1 MATRKREKPV
11 VDIELSEGSTTETS
25 TTTRT
30 RRARR
35 TTTPAPKPKVEKTRR
50 AVAEIEAEAEAELNG
65 TALVPEKRVDDNGE
79 VNIENIPAKKLAYY
93 KEIASVLNEKDLT
106 SISSYGS
113 DLQHA
118 MDTYS
123 NDFLTQSFE
132 SRSSIESAQLISN
145 LLAELHEVNIDDLET
160 PSAWKRMLRKI
171 PGLKKLIISVEQVK
185 TKYNTIEKNIDG
197 IVDKLKATRQ
207 IAIRDNNLLQK
218 QFENNCDYVDQLEE
232 LIIAGKIKS
241 KELGDLIE
249 TMKAESG
256 QYEDYQITDIEEYKN
271 SLDKRIT
278 DLIML
283 RYAFKQSLTQI
294 RIIQRT
300 NIMDANNTESQIAMT
315 IPLWKNQLSL
325 AVALYNQKQSIEI
338 SNKVTETTN
347 EMFKKNAELMKTQ
360 AIEVA
365 KQNQRTV
372 LDIET
377 LRKTTQEL
385 LATVEGVQ
393 KAQQE
398 GAQKRAA
405 AEAEIAKLE
414 KEMSMKAIG
423 IADSTQKIIT
433 KELQGKRDRKL
444 LSNE

>member
-1 MATRKREKPV
+1 MA
-11 VDIELSEGSTTETS
+11 
-25 TTTRT
+25 TRT
-30 RRARR
+30 RRTKN
-35 TTTPAPKPKVEKTRR
+35 TTTQVVDVETAQATPRETVSLKPRVVRR
-50 AVAEIEAEAEAELNG
+50 AVSEIEAEAEASLNG
-65 TALVPEKRVDDNGE
+65 TTPTNVPQKRISDATGE
-79 VNIENIPAKKLAYY
+79 VSLDNIPAKRKEYY
-93 KEIASVLNEKDLT
+93 KEIAKVLNEKDLT

-113 DLQHA
+113 DLQRA
-118 MDTYS
+118 MDSYS
-123 NDFLTQSFE
+123 SDFLNQSF
-132 SRSSIESAQLISN
+132 SRENSLESADLIAN
-145 LLAELHEVNIDDLET
+145 LLGELHEVNIDDLEA
-160 PSAWKRMLRKI
+160 PGPVKRFLRRI
-171 PGLKKLIISVEQVK
+171 PGLRKLVISVEQVK
-185 TKYNTIEKNIDG
+185 AKYNTIQKNIDG
-197 IVDKLKATRQ
+197 IVKKLEATRQ

-218 QFENNCDYVDQLEE
+218 QFENNCDYVDQLED
-232 LIIAGKIKS
+232 LIVAGKMKS
-241 KELGDLIE
+241 KELEDLLE
-249 TMKAESG
+249 NMKAEAG
-256 QYEDYQITDIEEYKN
+256 QYDDYQITDIEEYKN

-300 NIMDANNTESQIAMT
+300 NIMDANNTEAQITMT
-315 IPLWKNQLSL
+315 IPLWKNQMSL

-338 SNKVTETTN
+338 SNKVTEATN
-347 EMFKKNAELMKTQ
+347 EMFKKNAEMMKTQ

-365 KQNQRTV
+365 KQNQRSV

-405 AEAEIAKLE
+405 AEAELVKLE

-423 IADSTQKIIT
+423 VADSTQKVISS
-433 KELQGKRDRKL
+433 ELQGIRSQKML
-444 LSNE
+444 EE

>member
-1 MATRKREKPV
+1 MATRERKGRKATKSV
-11 VDIELSEGSTTETS
+11 VDVEVEEPIVVN
-25 TTTRT
+25 TRN
-30 RRARR
+30 A
-35 TTTPAPKPKVEKTRR
+35 VKTHN
-50 AVAEIEAEAEAELNG
+50 AVKEIEAEAEASLNG
-65 TALVPEKRVDDNGE
+65 TAPSTVPQKRISDTTGDVD
-79 VNIENIPAKKLAYY
+79 VNNLPEGKRTYY
-93 KEIASVLNEKDLT
+93 KEIAKVLNEKDLT

-113 DLQHA
+113 DLQRA

-123 NDFLTQSFE
+123 SEFLNQSF
-132 SRSSIESAQLISN
+132 SRDNNIESAELISN
-145 LLAELHEVNIDDLET
+145 LLGELHEVNIDDLEA
-160 PSAWKRMLRKI
+160 PGPVKRFLRKV
-171 PGLKKLIISVEQVK
+171 PGLRKLIISVEQVK
-185 TKYNTIEKNIDG
+185 AKYNTIQKNIDG
-197 IVDKLKATRQ
+197 IVNKLEATRQ

-218 QFENNCDYVDQLEE
+218 QFENNCDYVDQLED
-232 LIIAGKIKS
+232 LIVAGKLKS
-241 KELGDLIE
+241 NELE
-249 TMKAESG
+249 TLLDGMKAESG
-256 QYEDYQITDIEEYKN
+256 EYDDYQITDIEEYKN
-271 SLDKRIT
+271 ALDKRIT

-300 NIMDANNTESQIAMT
+300 NIMDANNTEAQITMT
-315 IPLWKNQLSL
+315 IPLWKNQMSL

-338 SNKVTETTN
+338 SNKVTEATN
-347 EMFKKNAELMKTQ
+347 EMFKKNAEMMKTQ

-365 KQNQRTV
+365 KQNQRSV

-405 AEAEIAKLE
+405 AEAELVKLE

-423 IADSTQKIIT
+423 IADSTQKIVS
-433 KELQGKRDRKL
+433 KELQGIREL
-444 LSNE
+444 PQ

>member
-1 MATRKREKPV
+1 MATRERKGRKATKSV
-11 VDIELSEGSTTETS
+11 VD
-25 TTTRT
+25 
-30 RRARR
+30 
-35 TTTPAPKPKVEKTRR
+35 VEVDVEEPIVVNAHN
-50 AVAEIEAEAEAELNG
+50 AVKEIEAEAEASLNG
-65 TALVPEKRVDDNGE
+65 TAPSTVPQKRISVTTGDVD
-79 VNIENIPAKKLAYY
+79 VNNLPEGKRKYY
-93 KEIASVLNEKDLT
+93 KEIAKVLNEKDLT

-113 DLQHA
+113 DLQRA

-123 NDFLTQSFE
+123 SEFLNQSF
-132 SRSSIESAQLISN
+132 SRDNNIESAELISN
-145 LLAELHEVNIDDLET
+145 LLGELHEVNIDDLEA
-160 PSAWKRMLRKI
+160 PGPVKRFLRKV
-171 PGLKKLIISVEQVK
+171 PGLRKLIISVEQVK
-185 TKYNTIEKNIDG
+185 AKYNTIQKNIDG
-197 IVDKLKATRQ
+197 IVNKLEATRQ

-218 QFENNCDYVDQLEE
+218 QFENNCDYVDQLED
-232 LIIAGKIKS
+232 LIVAGKLKS
-241 KELGDLIE
+241 NELE
-249 TMKAESG
+249 TLLDGMKAESG
-256 QYEDYQITDIEEYKN
+256 EYDDYQITDIEEYKN
-271 SLDKRIT
+271 ALDKRIT

-300 NIMDANNTESQIAMT
+300 NIMDANNTEAQITMT
-315 IPLWKNQLSL
+315 IPLWKNQMSL

-338 SNKVTETTN
+338 SNKVTEATN
-347 EMFKKNAELMKTQ
+347 EMFKKNAEMMKTQ

-365 KQNQRTV
+365 KQNQRSV

-405 AEAEIAKLE
+405 AEAELVKLE

-423 IADSTQKIIT
+423 IADSTQKIVS
-433 KELQGKRDRKL
+433 KELQGIREL
-444 LSNE
+444 PQ